1 MFGRKIK
8 LKWLGE
14 EYTLNTTFEMAEEID
29 EQVNI
34 LKTSIDIDSGGVPK
48 VTTVAKLYSVLLS
61 HAGKDVSAAAIYES
75 IMADPADSVT
85 LIQAARA
92 ALYNLFPE
100 GEKAER
106 TAKEPSENAK
116 KN

>member
-48 VTTVAKLYSVLLS
+48 VTTVAKLYSVSSIPHTILLDQE
-61 HAGKDVSAAAIYES
+61 GRI
-75 IMADPADSVT
+75 I
-85 LIQAARA
+85 ARK
-92 ALYNLFPE
+92 LRSPQLE
-100 GEKAER
+100 QVLAEIFG
-106 TAKEPSENAK
+106 S
-116 KN
+116 